1 MLRRIVLQS
10 LLSALPVL
18 AVLALI
24 LSLAALGAR
33 MVLPRM
39 AGQRAQIED
48 YLGRFLGRPVTVE
61 SVRAA
66 WDGWD
71 PRLVL
76 TGLSVLN
83 GKTLRPAMRFQR
95 AVIGIDV
102 WASLGRRQLQL
113 GGSRSAAPSLPS
125 HARAAG
131 RLSSK
136 ELRARTRACC
146 AGC

>member
-1 MLRRIVLQS
+1 M
-10 LLSALPVL
+10 
-18 AVLALI
+18 
-24 LSLAALGAR
+24 
-33 MVLPRM
+33 
-39 AGQRAQIED
+39 
-48 YLGRFLGRPVTVE
+48 
-61 SVRAA
+61 RAA

-113 GGSRSAAPSLPS
+113 GGLA
-125 HARAAG
+125 
-131 RLSSK
+131 LSGA
-136 ELRARTRACC
+136 EFTVARTRGGEIVIEGIEGTDARMLRWLLV
-146 AGC
+146 